1 MAVLVAG
8 TVASQ
13 VGAGAAVAAQPA
25 APAPAVNTA
34 AMPVPVQQA
43 LQVQLQKLVAD
54 QHTSAGTHQAAAKPA
69 AAPAKVATAGT
80 KSAGFKYSDASYIM
94 TLRSAG
100 IEYVD
105 NIPRELQQ
113 DQGFNPLA
121 GCLPMFLQIPIFISL
136 FHVLRHI
143 ANSASVCKPYNGNF
157 SDYSGQLLK
166 LYTFTPTTF
175 GA

>member
-13 VGAGAAVAAQPA
+13 VGAGAAVAAQP
-25 APAPAVNTA
+25 A

-113 DQGFNPLA
+113 DQGFSFVDL
-121 GCLPMFLQIPIFISL
+121 LHDI
-136 FHVLRHI
+136 
-143 ANSASVCKPYNGNF
+143 
-157 SDYSGQLLK
+157 GQ
-166 LYTFTPTTF
+166 PN
-175 GA
+175 